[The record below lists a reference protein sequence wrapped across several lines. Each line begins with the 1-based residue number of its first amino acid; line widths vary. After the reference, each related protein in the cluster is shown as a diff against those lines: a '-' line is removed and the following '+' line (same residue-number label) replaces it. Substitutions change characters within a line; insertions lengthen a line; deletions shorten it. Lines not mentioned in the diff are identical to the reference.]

1 MNFLYE
7 AVDETGLPVFGKI
20 DAASETEAERQLQ
33 QRGLRTQSLA
43 PSAANRQGDRAAGRQ
58 GEAEINRTLTLEAQ
72 QAGSSAPPVFSV
84 ADRLNTNP
92 EMQELTGVGTMAA
105 PPRAARLSVT
115 AASAPVAQQNGRVA
129 NITLAGNAA
138 RVRTQTAPARTGLPA
153 LNNAAPSAPG
163 VSALGGVK
171 TRDMLFFFRQFS
183 SLTHSGITLYG
194 ALENLAARTPN
205 QNLARTAR
213 EMSEV
218 ARNGGMISDVMARY
232 PAIYPDHVTGMMRAG
247 ETGGFVDMA
256 LTEIADGYDANIKLY
271 RAAWIPKTMALQAFL
286 MLPIVIPLFPILF
299 RSFDWQAN
307 LVAYF
312 KVLMFVSL
320 PISGLLLCLT
330 VYAARTLQLPKY
342 RYLRDSWSL
351 KIPALGNLQREVAIR
366 TFLRMLRRLYHAG
379 IMPIHAWEGAMNTAS
394 NVVIR
399 DQLARSYELMQ
410 SGSPLSDAFAST
422 GLFADQ
428 VEQMVFTGQQSGQ
441 VVEMLDQA
449 TAYYEQRAEEATG
462 KARFMMLRIGILAM
476 LIFGGAAVCW
486 MAHSYFAA
494 IFHLASPENM
504 GE

>member
-1 MNFLYE
+1 
-7 AVDETGLPVFGKI
+7 
-20 DAASETEAERQLQ
+20 
-33 QRGLRTQSLA
+33 
-43 PSAANRQGDRAAGRQ
+43 
-58 GEAEINRTLTLEAQ
+58 
-72 QAGSSAPPVFSV
+72 
-84 ADRLNTNP
+84 
-92 EMQELTGVGTMAA
+92 
-105 PPRAARLSVT
+105 
-115 AASAPVAQQNGRVA
+115 
-129 NITLAGNAA
+129 
-138 RVRTQTAPARTGLPA
+138 
-153 LNNAAPSAPG
+153 
-163 VSALGGVK
+163 
-171 TRDMLFFFRQFS
+171 MLFFFRQFS

-194 ALENLAARTPN
+194 ALDNLAARTSNP
-205 QNLARTAR
+205 NLARTAR

-218 ARNGGMISDVMARY
+218 ARNGGMISDVMVRY

-286 MLPIVIPLFPILF
+286 MLPIVIPFFPIMF
-299 RSFDWQAN
+299 RSFEWQAN
-307 LVAYF
+307 LVTYF

-320 PISGLLLCLT
+320 PISGVLLFLMM
-330 VYAARTLQLPKY
+330 YAARRLQLPKY

-366 TFLRMLRRLYHAG
+366 TFLRMLGRLYHAG

-410 SGSPLSDAFAST
+410 SGSTLSDAFAAT
-422 GLFADQ
+422 GLFANQ

-476 LIFGGAAVCW
+476 LIFGGIAVCW
-486 MAHSYFAA
+486 MAQTYFGG
-494 IFHLASPENM
+494 IFKVVDSEFKSDFWPL
-504 GE
+504 GKLG